1 MFDFQPEM
9 PYVISMNKE
18 IIQMK
23 INDLAREKRFATCE
37 RIEQINRFDKSLAMG
52 SSRTST
58 EQKIE
63 DGALERESSKSLV
76 ANRLGAPAR
85 ASR

>member
-37 RIEQINRFDKSLAMG
+37 RIEQINRLIN
-52 SSRTST
+52 RW
-58 EQKIE
+58 QWIIE
-63 DGALERESSKSLV
+63 DIDRTEDRGWRSRERI
-76 ANRLGAPAR
+76 
-85 ASR
+85 